1 MTAEGHRRPLRGLG
15 PSRAE
20 SEDLLDGTGNGPL
33 HELLA
38 AASGP
43 AHREEIAGEALATR
57 AFVAARRNVA
67 AEATLADDLLGPG
80 PASHRSTGWW
90 RTPTRLVAALVLALA
105 SAGVAV
111 GTAATMLRDAPP
123 VAPPPSSAPAPVPGG
138 EGTTGPHPL
147 AEPVRIAACRAWQAA
162 GASTTTNRTS
172 DAAFT
177 PLISAAGG
185 TDNVDGYCAATA
197 APGAAPSLPTSRE
210 HPPAPPTST
219 LPGTTRE
226 EGASRPDD
234 PEPGRADNGNANS
247 NNNSNSNSNSNSS
260 SSNNSNSNAN
270 SNEGRGVGPPATPPG
285 QATERN
291 GPANGRAVGP
301 PEIPPGQNRAPEI
314 PPGQNRAPQSDGPTS
329 QGQG

>member
-1 MTAEGHRRPLRGLG
+1 MTAEGHRRPLRGLR

-20 SEDLLDGTGNGPL
+20 SEDLLDGKGSGPL

-43 AHREEIAGEALATR
+43 AHREEVAGEALATG

-67 AEATLADDLLGPG
+67 PGATIADDLESG
-80 PASHRSTGWW
+80 ATIHRRTGWW
-90 RTPTRLVAALVLALA
+90 RTPTGLVAALVLALA

-123 VAPPPSSAPAPVPGG
+123 AAPPPSSAPAPVPGG
-138 EGTTGPHPL
+138 AGTTGPHPL
-147 AEPVRIAACRAWQAA
+147 SEPVRTATCRAWQAA

-185 TDNVDGYCAATA
+185 SDNVDDYCAATA
-197 APGAAPSLPTSRE
+197 APDAVPSRPTPRE
-210 HPPAPPTST
+210 HSPAPATST
-219 LPGTTRE
+219 PPGTTRD
-226 EGASRPDD
+226 EGSSRPDD
-234 PEPGRADNGNANS
+234 PEPAGAQDGNANS
-247 NNNSNSNSNSNSS
+247 TSS
-260 SSNNSNSNAN
+260 SN

-285 QATERN
+285 RATDRN
-291 GPANGRAVGP
+291 GPAGGRAVGP
-301 PEIPPGQNRAPEI
+301 PEVPPGQNRGQQSDGST
-314 PPGQNRAPQSDGPTS
+314 PPGQG
-329 QGQG
+329 

>member
-1 MTAEGHRRPLRGLG
+1 MTAEGPRRPLRGLR

-20 SEDLLDGTGNGPL
+20 SEDLLDGTGSGPL
-33 HELLA
+33 HDLLA

-43 AHREEIAGEALATR
+43 AHREEIAGEELATS
-57 AFVAARRNVA
+57 AFVAAHRNVA
-67 AEATLADDLLGPG
+67 SEATNPGDLLGPG
-80 PASHRSTGWW
+80 PASHRRTGWW

-123 VAPPPSSAPAPVPGG
+123 AAPPSSSAPAPVPGG
-138 EGTTGPHPL
+138 AGTTGPQPL
-147 AEPVRIAACRAWQAA
+147 AEPVRIATCRAWQAA
-162 GASTTTNRTS
+162 GASTTTDRTT
-172 DAAFT
+172 DTAFT

-197 APGAAPSLPTSRE
+197 APDAAPSRPTSGER
-210 HPPAPPTST
+210 PPAPATST
-219 LPGTTRE
+219 PPGGTRD

-234 PEPGRADNGNANS
+234 PEPARAPDGNTNGN
-247 NNNSNSNSNSNSS
+247 
-260 SSNNSNSNAN
+260 NARRRHQRRHQRD
-270 SNEGRGVGPPATPPG
+270 EGRGVGPPATPPG
-285 QATERN
+285 QATDRN

-301 PEIPPGQNRAPEI
+301 PEA
-314 PPGQNRAPQSDGPTS
+314 PPGQNRAPQSDGSTS

>member
-1 MTAEGHRRPLRGLG
+1 MTAEGHRGPLRRLR

-20 SEDLLDGTGNGPL
+20 SEDLLDGTGSGPL

-38 AASGP
+38 TASGP
-43 AHREEIAGEALATR
+43 AHREEIAGEALATS
-57 AFVAARRNVA
+57 AFVAAHRNVA
-67 AEATLADDLLGPG
+67 PEATIADDLLGPG

-123 VAPPPSSAPAPVPGG
+123 AAPPPSSAPAPVPGG
-138 EGTTGPHPL
+138 AGTTGPHPL
-147 AEPVRIAACRAWQAA
+147 AEPVRIATCRAWQAA

-172 DAAFT
+172 DTAFT

-185 TDNVDGYCAATA
+185 TDNVDDYCAATA
-197 APGAAPSLPTSRE
+197 APDAAPSRPTSRE
-210 HPPAPPTST
+210 QPPAPATST
-219 LPGTTRE
+219 PSGTTRD

-234 PEPGRADNGNANS
+234 PEPARAPDANADS
-247 NNNSNSNSNSNSS
+247 NNNSNNSD
-260 SSNNSNSNAN
+260 
-270 SNEGRGVGPPATPPG
+270 SNEGRGVGPPATPPA

-301 PEIPPGQNRAPEI
+301 PEIPPGQNRAP
-314 PPGQNRAPQSDGPTS
+314 QSDGSTS
-329 QGQG
+329 QGQGSGSLPRTP

>member
-1 MTAEGHRRPLRGLG
+1 MTAEGPRRPLRGLR

-20 SEDLLDGTGNGPL
+20 SEDLLDGTGSGPL
-33 HELLA
+33 HDLLA

-43 AHREEIAGEALATR
+43 AHREEIAGEELATS
-57 AFVAARRNVA
+57 AFVAAHRNVA
-67 AEATLADDLLGPG
+67 PEATIPDGLLVPG
-80 PASHRSTGWW
+80 PASHRRTGWW

-123 VAPPPSSAPAPVPGG
+123 AAPPSSSAPAPVPGG
-138 EGTTGPHPL
+138 AGTTGPQPL
-147 AEPVRIAACRAWQAA
+147 AEPVRIATCRAWQAA
-162 GASTTTNRTS
+162 GASTTTDRTT
-172 DAAFT
+172 DTAFT

-197 APGAAPSLPTSRE
+197 APDAAPSRPTSGER
-210 HPPAPPTST
+210 PPAPATST
-219 LPGTTRE
+219 PPGSTRD

-234 PEPGRADNGNANS
+234 PEPARAPDGNTNS
-247 NNNSNSNSNSNSS
+247 NNDNNSDNNSDSNSNSD
-260 SSNNSNSNAN
+260 
-270 SNEGRGVGPPATPPG
+270 EGRGVGPPATPPG
-285 QATERN
+285 QATDRN

-301 PEIPPGQNRAPEI
+301 PEA
-314 PPGQNRAPQSDGPTS
+314 PPGQNRAPQSDGSTS